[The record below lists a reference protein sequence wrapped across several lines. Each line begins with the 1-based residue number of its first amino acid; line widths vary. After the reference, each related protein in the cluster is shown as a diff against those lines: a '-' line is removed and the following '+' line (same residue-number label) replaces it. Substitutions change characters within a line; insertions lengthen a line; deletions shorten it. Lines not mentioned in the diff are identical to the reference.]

1 MTKSSN
7 TEMKHNSG
15 QGLKLRKGIALIYMR
30 WLFIAGLI
38 PFYFL
43 LPEDSNMNA
52 AFLETLAVAVV
63 YNVFVMLNVRKKPGN
78 KGFISKFSPYIDV
91 ILLAIFIY
99 QSGGVRSDI
108 YIIYLFLISYWGIK
122 SDSFKTILISIF
134 CIVAFTVSSFLSRGT
149 MSGDFS
155 FLSLLIRNIF
165 IMICAIGAS
174 SIKSEV
180 KKFDEMHK
188 KEFKLAR
195 TDKLTGLANRHYFDQ
210 KLNEEAE
217 YSDSTGNPLN
227 ILIFDIDNFK
237 KFNDSYGHVW
247 GDKLLTLF
255 SDIVKQN
262 IRKSDI
268 PVRFGGEEFLIIIRD
283 LDSFMAKS
291 VGDRI
296 RRQLENQKIYIGSD
310 QDRRKVTV
318 SCGVAQYPKHSRN
331 IREVVEL
338 ADKALYKAKESGK
351 NKVVSYDEMERTEFG
366 LDTY

>member
-1 MTKSSN
+1 MTKSGN

-15 QGLKLRKGIALIYMR
+15 QGLRLRKGIALIYMR

-43 LPEDSNMNA
+43 LPEDSNLNA
-52 AFLETLAVAVV
+52 AFLETLAIAAV
-63 YNVFVMLNVRKKPGN
+63 YNAFVMLNTRKNHGN
-78 KGFISKFSPYIDV
+78 KGFISKISPYIDV
-91 ILLAIFIY
+91 ILLAVFIY
-99 QSGGVRSDI
+99 QSGGVESDI
-108 YIIYLFLISYWGIK
+108 FIIYLFLIFYWGVK
-122 SDSFKTILISIF
+122 SDTIKTVLISIF
-134 CIVAFTVSSFLSRGT
+134 CIAAFTVSSFLSRGT
-149 MSGDFS
+149 MPGDFS
-155 FLSLLIRNIF
+155 FLSLMIRNIF
-165 IMICAIGAS
+165 ILLCAIGAS
-174 SIKSEV
+174 SINSEV

-283 LDSFMAKS
+283 LDSVIAKS

-296 RRQLENQKIYIGSD
+296 RKQLENQKIYIGSD

-338 ADKALYKAKESGK
+338 ADKALYNAKESGK
-351 NKVVSYDEMERTEFG
+351 NKVVSYDEMESTDFG
-366 LDTY
+366 LDNE